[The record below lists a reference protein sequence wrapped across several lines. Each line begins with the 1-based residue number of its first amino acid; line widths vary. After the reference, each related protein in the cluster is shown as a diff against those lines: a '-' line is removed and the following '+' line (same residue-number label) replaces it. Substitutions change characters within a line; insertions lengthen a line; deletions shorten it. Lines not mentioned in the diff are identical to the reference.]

1 MNLKDY
7 IRGERHGKEANRLE
21 REAMEDP
28 FLQGAIDGYDSVEGD
43 HYSVIQKLERQL
55 AQPRKCV
62 NRRVW
67 LAAAAALL
75 LLLIGIPF
83 LLHPPQPTDEP
94 LVATT
99 DTGVEKEIVKEK
111 TLGEETLK
119 KRTLEEKTAEE
130 KVAEERTAEEE
141 AAPLEEIVVAQ
152 ATEEGKEVE
161 TIQATGTTGTT
172 GITGITETTKI
183 AEEHKVLDIAQV
195 VKAKTEETT
204 EAEETAGST
213 RTTKATKGQEA
224 LETAQT
230 VEADETTITVQM
242 ADKSDPKPKPS
253 GKRDHLRVSGRLL
266 DEKGEPVV
274 GATVLVENSKSG
286 VVTDTDGKFSLSV
299 PRDEKRPLIA
309 SFIGMH
315 NETIPLKEDVGDI
328 TMKEDAA
335 LLSEVVVVAFGIQ
348 KRENLVGSTAAAKQ
362 DSSRTDDKALDQRGK
377 EETDQFKVDEA
388 TTVAFGKKKA
398 EAKASRGIKSITK
411 ESGEKD
417 TEAVAFGEKEFK
429 EYFMKYYDKSLCQ
442 DQPILFTVTFSIR
455 SDGRPTGI
463 QIQENSCP
471 DLETEIKRLLLG
483 SPLWTNT
490 NRKVTLTVEI
500 PGS

>member
-55 AQPRKCV
+55 TQPRKRV
-62 NRRVW
+62 SRRIW
-67 LAAAAALL
+67 IAAAAALL

-83 LLHPPQPTDEP
+83 LLHPPQPTVEP

-111 TLGEETLK
+111 TLEKRAVEEKAEVLEET
-119 KRTLEEKTAEE
+119 
-130 KVAEERTAEEE
+130 
-141 AAPLEEIVVAQ
+141 VVAQ
-152 ATEEGKEVE
+152 
-161 TIQATGTTGTT
+161 
-172 GITGITETTKI
+172 I
-183 AEEHKVLDIAQV
+183 ADEHKVLEMAQV
-195 VKAKTEETT
+195 VEAKTIETT
-204 EAEETAGST
+204 EAEETIG
-213 RTTKATKGQEA
+213 TTMATVGQKA
-224 LETAQT
+224 LETTQAAET
-230 VEADETTITVQM
+230 TETTITIQV
-242 ADKSDPKPKPS
+242 ADKSDPEPKPS
-253 GKRDHLRVSGRLL
+253 GKRNHLRVSGRLL
-266 DEKGEPVV
+266 DEKGEPVI
-274 GATVLVENSKSG
+274 GATVLVENSNSG

-299 PRDEKRPLIA
+299 PKDEKRPLIA
-309 SFIGMH
+309 TFVGMH
-315 NETIPLKEDVGDI
+315 NETIPLKEEVGDI
-328 TMKEDAA
+328 TMKKNEMV
-335 LLSEVVVVAFGIQ
+335 EYVVLAFASP
-348 KRENLVGSTAAAKQ
+348 KKEKMLGSTTTAKQ

-398 EAKASRGIKSITK
+398 EAKASQK
-411 ESGEKD
+411 KD
-417 TEAVAFGEKEFK
+417 TKKIEFGEKEFK
-429 EYFMKYYDKSLCQ
+429 EYFLKYYDKSLCQ
-442 DQPILFTVTFSIR
+442 GDSIAFTVTFSIR

-490 NRKVTLTVEI
+490 NRKVMLTIEI

>member
-1 MNLKDY
+1 MFRDGEGCRGYKKRTKQGITSVNLKDY

-55 AQPRKCV
+55 AQPRKRV
-62 NRRVW
+62 SRRIW
-67 LAAAAALL
+67 IAAAAALL

-83 LLHPPQPTDEP
+83 LLHPPQPTVEP

-99 DTGVEKEIVKEK
+99 DTRVEKEIVTEK
-111 TLGEETLK
+111 ALE
-119 KRTLEEKTAEE
+119 KRA
-130 KVAEERTAEEE
+130 V
-141 AAPLEEIVVAQ
+141 
-152 ATEEGKEVE
+152 
-161 TIQATGTTGTT
+161 
-172 GITGITETTKI
+172 
-183 AEEHKVLDIAQV
+183 EEHKVLEMAQV
-195 VKAKTEETT
+195 V
-204 EAEETAGST
+204 EAAGST
-213 RTTKATKGQEA
+213 RTTKASDEQTTEA
-224 LETAQT
+224 
-230 VEADETTITVQM
+230 VEVAHLKQHEVTVQEEKEEQL
-242 ADKSDPKPKPS
+242 AEAQASS
-253 GKRDHLRVSGRLL
+253 EGKQGHVRVSGRIL
-266 DEKGEPVV
+266 DEQGWPLTGV
-274 GATVLVENSKSG
+274 TISVENSNRG

-299 PRDEKRPLIA
+299 PEDEKRPLIA

-315 NETIPLKEDVGDI
+315 NETIPLKENVGDI

-335 LLSEVVVVAFGIQ
+335 LLSEVVVVAFGTQ
-348 KRENLVGSTAAAKQ
+348 KKESVVGSTAAAKQ

-388 TTVAFGKKKA
+388 TTVAFSRRD
-398 EAKASRGIKSITK
+398 AKAIEPGK
-411 ESGEKD
+411 KD
-417 TEAVAFGEKEFK
+417 TETKAFGEKEFK
-429 EYFMKYYDKSLCQ
+429 KFFAKHYDKSLCQ
-442 DQPILFTVTFSIR
+442 GDSIAFTVTFSIR
-455 SDGRPTGI
+455 PDGRPTGI

-483 SPLWTNT
+483 SPPWTNT

>member
-7 IRGERHGKEANRLE
+7 IRGERYGKEANRLE
-21 REAMEDP
+21 REAMENP

-55 AQPRKCV
+55 AQPRKRV
-62 NRRVW
+62 SKRVW
-67 LAAAAALL
+67 IAAAAALL

-111 TLGEETLK
+111 SLEKRAVEEETVEEQVVEEK
-119 KRTLEEKTAEE
+119 SVEEKT
-130 KVAEERTAEEE
+130 E
-141 AAPLEEIVVAQ
+141 ALEEIAAAQ
-152 ATEEGKEVE
+152 ATEEGKKVE
-161 TIQATGTTGTT
+161 KPQATKTTKTT
-172 GITGITETTKI
+172 GIAETTKM
-183 AEEHKVLDIAQV
+183 AEEHKVLEMAQV
-195 VKAKTEETT
+195 VEAKTVETT
-204 EAEETAGST
+204 EAEETAGPT
-213 RTTKATKGQEA
+213 RTTKASDERTKEA
-224 LETAQT
+224 
-230 VEADETTITVQM
+230 VEVTQLKQYEVTVQE
-242 ADKSDPKPKPS
+242 DKGEQLAEAQASS
-253 GKRDHLRVSGRLL
+253 EGKQSHVRVSGRIL
-266 DEKGEPVV
+266 DEQGWPLTGV
-274 GATVLVENSKSG
+274 TISVENSNSG

-377 EETDQFKVDEA
+377 EETDTFKVEEA
-388 TTVAFGKKKA
+388 TTIAFGKKKA

-411 ESGEKD
+411 ESEEKD

-429 EYFMKYYDKSLCQ
+429 EYFLKHYDKSLCQ

-471 DLETEIKRLLLG
+471 GLETEIKRLLLG

-490 NRKVTLTVEI
+490 NRKVTLTVEF
-500 PGS
+500 P

>member
-55 AQPRKCV
+55 AQPRKRV
-62 NRRVW
+62 SRRIW
-67 LAAAAALL
+67 IAAAAALL

-83 LLHPPQPTDEP
+83 LLHPPRPTVEP

-111 TLGEETLK
+111 TLEKRALEEETV
-119 KRTLEEKTAEE
+119 EEQ
-130 KVAEERTAEEE
+130 V
-141 AAPLEEIVVAQ
+141 APLEEIAVAQ
-152 ATEEGKEVE
+152 ATEESKKVE
-161 TIQATGTTGTT
+161 KPQAKKTTKTT
-172 GITGITETTKI
+172 GIAETTKM
-183 AEEHKVLDIAQV
+183 AEKHKVLEMAQV
-195 VKAKTEETT
+195 VEAKTVETT
-204 EAEETAGST
+204 EAEGTT

-230 VEADETTITVQM
+230 VEAAETTITVQM
-242 ADKSDPKPKPS
+242 ADKSDPEPKPS
-253 GKRDHLRVSGRLL
+253 GKRDHVRVSGRIL
-266 DEKGEPVV
+266 DEQGWPLTGV
-274 GATVLVENSKSG
+274 TILVENSKSG

-315 NETIPLKEDVGDI
+315 NETIPLKENVGDI

-377 EETDQFKVDEA
+377 EETDTFKVEEA
-388 TTVAFGKKKA
+388 TTVAFGRKKA

-429 EYFMKYYDKSLCQ
+429 EYFLKYYDKSLCQ

-483 SPLWTNT
+483 SPPWTNT

>member
-7 IRGERHGKEANRLE
+7 IRGERHGKGANRLE

-55 AQPRKCV
+55 TQPRKRV

-67 LAAAAALL
+67 IAAAAALL

-83 LLHPPQPTDEP
+83 LLHPPRPTDEP

-99 DTGVEKEIVKEK
+99 DTRVEKEIVTER

-119 KRTLEEKTAEE
+119 KGTLEEETVEE
-130 KVAEERTAEEE
+130 KVAEERTVEEE
-141 AAPLEEIVVAQ
+141 AAPLEEIVLAQ
-152 ATEEGKEVE
+152 ATEDSKELK
-161 TIQATGTTGTT
+161 TIKATGTT
-172 GITGITETTKI
+172 GITGITETTKM
-183 AEEHKVLDIAQV
+183 AEEHKVLEMAQV
-195 VKAKTEETT
+195 MEAKTVETT

-213 RTTKATKGQEA
+213 RTTKASDERTKE
-224 LETAQT
+224 T
-230 VEADETTITVQM
+230 VEVAQLKQYEVTVQE
-242 ADKSDPKPKPS
+242 DKEEQLAEAQASS
-253 GKRDHLRVSGRLL
+253 EGKQGHLRVSGRLL

-286 VVTDTDGKFSLSV
+286 VVTGTDGKFSLSV
-299 PRDEKRPLIA
+299 PKDEKRPLIA
-309 SFIGMH
+309 TFVGMH
-315 NETIPLKEDVGDI
+315 NETIPLKEEVGDI
-328 TMKEDAA
+328 TMKKNEMV
-335 LLSEVVVVAFGIQ
+335 EYVVLAFASP
-348 KRENLVGSTAAAKQ
+348 KKEKMVGSTTTAKQ

-429 EYFMKYYDKSLCQ
+429 EYFLMYYDKSLCQ
-442 DQPILFTVTFSIR
+442 GDSIAFTVTFSIR